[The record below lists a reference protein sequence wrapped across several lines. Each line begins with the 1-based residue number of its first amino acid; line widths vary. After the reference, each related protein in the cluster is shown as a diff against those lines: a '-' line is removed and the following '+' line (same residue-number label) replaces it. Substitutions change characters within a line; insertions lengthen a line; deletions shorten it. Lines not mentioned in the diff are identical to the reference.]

1 MMLRLLSHRW
11 GQPLRIRSSSPAAP
25 PRRRVL
31 RPALLG
37 AALTI
42 ALTVLSREIPSP
54 LYEYRDPPSPDGLGK
69 FFLGREIAHVMGHA
83 AADWLERPEREAEEG
98 TGLLVPA
105 LRLEPG
111 GVVAD
116 VGAGTGYFTWRLA
129 RAVAPGGRV
138 YAVDVQPEMLE
149 RLRAHMATRGVTN
162 VLPWLGTEADPRLP
176 PASLDLVLMVDVYHE
191 LAQPYEMLQAVC
203 RALKPGGRLAIV
215 EYRGEDPTVPI
226 KPLHKMT
233 EAQLRRELAVHPLEW
248 VETIGT
254 LPWQHLVLFRKSRPP
269 PTVVPPP

>member
-1 MMLRLLSHRW
+1 MLRWFPLLR
-11 GQPLRIRSSSPAAP
+11 GRPLRTEPSSPAGP
-25 PRRRVL
+25 PRRRGL
-31 RPALLG
+31 RPTLLG
-37 AALTI
+37 VVLTF
-42 ALTVLSREIPSP
+42 ALTVLAGEIPSP
-54 LYEYRDPPSPDGLGK
+54 LYEHRDPPSPDGLGK

-105 LRLEPG
+105 LRLKPG
-111 GVVAD
+111 DVVAD
-116 VGAGTGYFTWRLA
+116 LGAGTGYFTWRLA
-129 RAVAPGGRV
+129 QAVTPQGRV
-138 YAVDVQPEMLE
+138 YGVDVQPEMLE
-149 RLRAHMATRGVTN
+149 RLRAHMSTRGVTN

-176 PASLDLVLMVDVYHE
+176 AASLDLVLMVDVYHE

-233 EAQLRRELAVHPLEW
+233 EAQLRREIALHPLEW
-248 VETIGT
+248 VETIRS
-254 LPWQHLVLFRKSRPP
+254 LPWQHLVLFRK
-269 PTVVPPP
+269 PTQPTPVAPSP